1 MQIFENWFRFT
12 KAVCMTA
19 VRGTLLPTLLFFI
32 FFYCNCCSVDKI
44 DAAYI
49 TEEVFQNYSFEKP
62 LLITNWVDQFCQ
74 SCKLYWNKS
83 HLIEKYGN
91 FSVKLGK
98 SAEITNNH
106 GDGVNTLTLS
116 EFLLNYESSG
126 LALDQIDSLEKE
138 NFYTFDK
145 NQFLANSELLSSLE
159 LPQFYNTRKYSQLKS
174 NKMENYLLVG
184 GQYSGVTLHRHGD
197 GWNILFQGEKHWI
210 FYPPQIR
217 PLGQYPCY
225 KGHFHWMKEN
235 IHGADERREYYEIV
249 QKAGDF
255 IYIPEGWYHGTFNK
269 QLTVGIA
276 SQYSTAFSQKDL
288 KYYYKGKSLIR
299 QYLAMKSEPDSH
311 LVNDAISLFKQAIPL
326 NDQAA
331 FDYYNEIGMGYEII
345 NSYELALS
353 YFKQS
358 LQSNEFFA
366 DGFYNAARMYN
377 RFKNYTAAISCS
389 TRAIE
394 LNPSDP
400 SYYHNLGN
408 SFNKL
413 KQFDKAIV
421 CYEKSLLLSNN
432 KSLESFRSLGNI
444 YKLQKQFLP
453 AKNIF
458 EMLINEKRYVSAT
471 VLNDYGCILAEMGK
485 LEEAK
490 KIFVTALNKFPHSV
504 ELTYQ
509 NLANVYEIQKKFQEA
524 IKIYE
529 KLYKPE
535 YHQKL
540 KKLYNKIAK

>member
-98 SAEITNNH
+98 SEEITNNH

-138 NFYTFDK
+138 NFYIFDK

-331 FDYYNEIGMGYEII
+331 FDYYNEIGMGYEI
-345 NSYELALS
+345 
-353 YFKQS
+353 
-358 LQSNEFFA
+358 
-366 DGFYNAARMYN
+366 
-377 RFKNYTAAISCS
+377 
-389 TRAIE
+389 
-394 LNPSDP
+394 
-400 SYYHNLGN
+400 
-408 SFNKL
+408 
-413 KQFDKAIV
+413 
-421 CYEKSLLLSNN
+421 
-432 KSLESFRSLGNI
+432 
-444 YKLQKQFLP
+444 
-453 AKNIF
+453 
-458 EMLINEKRYVSAT
+458 
-471 VLNDYGCILAEMGK
+471 
-485 LEEAK
+485 
-490 KIFVTALNKFPHSV
+490 
-504 ELTYQ
+504 
-509 NLANVYEIQKKFQEA
+509 
-524 IKIYE
+524 
-529 KLYKPE
+529 
-535 YHQKL
+535 
-540 KKLYNKIAK
+540 